1 MLVFVDIQKAYPS
14 VWQDGLFY
22 KLRRAIPHING
33 HLIELLKKSCITQG
47 ETRVFL
53 QGLQSTPYT
62 SCVGVC
68 EGAVESPALFNYFIN
83 NSSGRPEG
91 SRVRRHSDLCRLA
104 GCTLCRRHHFGVS
117 DSQADMQRCVWMCC
131 THSAAKW
138 RLSIS
143 MGKTKLMRISN
154 TRVTTMNPPHFTSR

>member
-1 MLVFVDIQKAYPS
+1 MCAQQHLSFWHTQSIARLLRGEDSMLVFVDIQKAYPS

-22 KLRRAIPHING
+22 KLRRAVPHING

-104 GCTLCRRHHFGVS
+104 GCTLCRRHHFW
-117 DSQADMQRCVWMCC
+117 CVGQ
-131 THSAAKW
+131 S
-138 RLSIS
+138 S
-143 MGKTKLMRISN
+143 G
-154 TRVTTMNPPHFTSR
+154 